1 MPPGLP
7 QKTTKN
13 QKPKKKKK
21 TNKQLQTVTQLFTVI
36 SNLKTIPLKVKFLS
50 STQIILKHLG

>member
-1 MPPGLP
+1 MNWQEMPPGLP

-21 TNKQLQTVTQLFTVI
+21 QTNSYKQ
-36 SNLKTIPLKVKFLS
+36 
-50 STQIILKHLG
+50 